1 MAQSVQDISRR
12 LLIESAFLN
21 YGCLRRVSDAEVDK
35 LYAEIEKLNADPF
48 KDDQTF
54 EKVTQYKLESLK
66 SKEELKERIHQM
78 RAETANRALKIV
90 AENANA
96 EQIAGVLVDIGVSQ
110 KMAKRYAEVIL
121 AKNLHQELSPEDES
135 LAIKSG
141 AKTIGRRNKNKE
153 TEKTIWA
160 DQLANNLFDKIDIL
174 KKRTFTDLQTYQDA
188 GFQNVLIEERMDDIK
203 ANLTGMKITLNYT
216 IKPQNKEF
224 SDQLRA
230 DCNKEG
236 GVKENFYKLI
246 GLLAENGKNAINS
259 PSSSSNYQK
268 FEAHMTKIYGKENVE
283 AALDKA
289 LGKKEERQSKYA
301 EKSKELYV
309 KLMCSLLA
317 KKYAFDRENHNSGV
331 NYQDYARSLEQHF
344 IKGLARGVNNVS
356 ALGFTEPD
364 ANNQALSFKEER
376 KRAMEIRSAANEE
389 KSASYHHK
397 LPIGSGYDVTD
408 RLFGK
413 LDAVEKLAEASALI
427 NNIGNGCL
435 VVGKDKHE
443 SLEAKGSYVL
453 TANADNMIFAS
464 RYDASAL
471 QNALRSMP
479 AEFQKAAAQYVRPN
493 QTDLSVG
500 LNLGEHAQMTA
511 LRQTLKTEEKSNT
524 LTQIYSRLYPLEK

>member
-1 MAQSVQDISRR
+1 MAQSVQDVSRR

-21 YGCLRRVSDAEVDK
+21 YGCLSRVSEADIEK
-35 LYAEIEKLNADPF
+35 LYTEIEKLNADPF
-48 KDDQTF
+48 KDEQTF
-54 EKVTQYKLESLK
+54 EKVTQYKLESVK

-78 RAETANRALKIV
+78 RAETAQRLLKTV

-96 EQIAGVLVDIGVSQ
+96 DQIAGVLADIGVSQ

-121 AKNLHQELSPEDES
+121 AKNLHLALSPEDEA
-135 LAIKSG
+135 LALKTG
-141 AKTIGRRNKNKE
+141 AKSAGRRNKNKDNE
-153 TEKTIWA
+153 TIWA
-160 DQLANNLFDKIDIL
+160 DLLANNLADKIDTL
-174 KKRTFTDLQTYQDA
+174 KKRTYTDLQTYQDA
-188 GFQNVLIEERMDDIK
+188 GFNNVLIDERLDDIK
-203 ANLTGMKITLNYT
+203 ANLKGIKITLNYT

-224 SDQLRA
+224 SEQLRA

-246 GLLAENGKNAINS
+246 GLLAENGKNAIYT
-259 PSSSSNYQK
+259 PSLSSNYK
-268 FEAHMTKIYGKENVE
+268 AFEALMTKIYGNENVE
-283 AALDKA
+283 DALDKA
-289 LGKKEERQSKYA
+289 LGKKDERQSKYA

-317 KKYAFDRENHNSGV
+317 KKYAYDLENHNSGI

-344 IKGLARGVNNVS
+344 IKGLTQGINNVS

-364 ANNQALSFKEER
+364 ANNQALSFKEEK

-389 KSASYHHK
+389 KSVSYHHK
-397 LPIGSGYDVTD
+397 LPIGSGYDITD

-413 LDAVEKLAEASALI
+413 LDAVEKLKEAAALI

-435 VVGKDKHE
+435 VIGKDKHE
-443 SLEAKGSYVL
+443 SLEAKGNYVVI
-453 TANADNMIFAS
+453 TNADNMILAS

-471 QNALRSMP
+471 KNALRFMP
-479 AEFQKAAAQYVRPN
+479 TEFQKAVAQYVRPN

-511 LRQTLKTEEKSNT
+511 LRQTLKTDEKSSS
-524 LTQIYSRLYPLEK
+524 LAQMFSKLYPLEK